1 MRPKGP
7 SAKCALRRAPLL
19 LSFLH
24 LRFNGLLETR
34 KASLKEQPPVYE
46 NCGCSLNVCLSGA
59 ANIPVD
65 ERRYGRI
72 LEIMVKLF
80 HLQAELLGDCLYLG
94 IAEIVLVREQLVVH
108 FPELSLF
115 PGGEGCYGR
124 LPGII
129 VHRKGILF
137 DYKFDVFRE
146 FLQHLLEEG
155 IKPRAVGSLVIV
167 INSDGDR
174 SVFGPLKWEATH
186 VDLINAFERYD
197 LKHFFRAT
205 RN

>member
-1 MRPKGP
+1 
-7 SAKCALRRAPLL
+7 
-19 LSFLH
+19 
-24 LRFNGLLETR
+24 
-34 KASLKEQPPVYE
+34 
-46 NCGCSLNVCLSGA
+46 
-59 ANIPVD
+59 
-65 ERRYGRI
+65 
-72 LEIMVKLF
+72 
-80 HLQAELLGDCLYLG
+80 
-94 IAEIVLVREQLVVH
+94 
-108 FPELSLF
+108 
-115 PGGEGCYGR
+115 
-124 LPGII
+124 

-197 LKHFFRAT
+197 LKHLFRAT